1 MEDEL
6 QKMTDKYIKEVDS
19 AVEAKTKEVIT
30 V

>member
-19 AVEAKTKEVIT
+19 AVEAKTKEVMT

>member
-6 QKMTDKYIKEVDS
+6 QKVTDKYIKEVDN
-19 AVEAKTKEVIT
+19 AVEAKTKEVMT